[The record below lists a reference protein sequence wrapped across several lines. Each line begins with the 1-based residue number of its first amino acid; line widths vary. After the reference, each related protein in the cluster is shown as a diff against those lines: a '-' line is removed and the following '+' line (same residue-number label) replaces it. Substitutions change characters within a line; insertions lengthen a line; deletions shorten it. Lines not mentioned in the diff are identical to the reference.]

1 MREKGPAPD
10 DSFEAEQQRF
20 LELYAAAIDA
30 ARKQLRNSGAEQAV
44 QLDHEQEA
52 PPAPAPGKPAPRRRR

>member
-20 LELYAAAIDA
+20 LELFAAAIDA
-30 ARKQLRNSGAEQAV
+30 ARKRLRNSRAEQTV
-44 QLDHEQEA
+44 QLDHEQDA
-52 PPAPAPGKPAPRRRR
+52 PPAPAPAKPTPRRRR